1 MKFVQ
6 KLVQL
11 HLRPIALT
19 KSEVSDSALRRL
31 LFDAGDDIDAL
42 MMLCKADITSKNE
55 LKVKKYLK
63 NYEHVIEKLVAL
75 EEKDRVR
82 NFQPPVSGEMIMK
95 TFALRPC
102 SQVGTIKNA
111 IKDAI
116 LDGVIENDAQQAHQ
130 FMLKLGADLGLQ
142 AV

>member
-42 MMLCKADITSKNE
+42 MVLCKADITSKNE

-82 NFQPPVSGEMIMK
+82 NFQPPVSGEFIMK
-95 TFALRPC
+95 TFGLNPC
-102 SQVGTIKNA
+102 AKVGIIKNA

-116 LDGVIENDAQQAHQ
+116 LDGVIENNDEQAFQ
-130 FMLKLGADLGLQ
+130 YMLKLGSDMGLEPC
-142 AV
+142 

>member
-42 MMLCKADITSKNE
+42 MVLCKADITSKNE

-82 NFQPPVSGEMIMK
+82 NFQPPVSGEVIMK
-95 TFALRPC
+95 TFGLNPC
-102 SQVGTIKNA
+102 AKVGVIKNA

-116 LDGVIENDAQQAHQ
+116 LDGVIENNDDQAFQ
-130 FMLKLGADLGLQ
+130 YMLKLGNDMGLEPC
-142 AV
+142 